1 MGLNRTSHLYRAF
14 VGRNGAGGAG
24 RAVLCQCLCQR
35 AIFVRDA
42 VRADAEGQ
50 RLDHDLA
57 FDIFF
62 LSFLLL
68 IFCLFCLGERLDHD
82 LVFLLMHACVLC
94 ARMCVYVDAHV
105 CVCARI
111 CVYMHACVYACA
123 RTRAYAHA
131 KTTANS

>member
-1 MGLNRTSHLYRAF
+1 M
-14 VGRNGAGGAG
+14 
-24 RAVLCQCLCQR
+24 QR
-35 AIFVRDA
+35 GSVWTMIW
-42 VRADAEGQ
+42 
-50 RLDHDLA
+50 RL
-57 FDIFF
+57 IFF
-62 LSFLLL
+62 FFELFIIDFL
-68 IFCLFCLGERLDHD
+68 CLFCLGERLDHD

>member
-62 LSFLLL
+62 FELFIIDFL
-68 IFCLFCLGERLDHD
+68 CLFCLGERLDHD
-82 LVFLLMHACVLC
+82 LAFDIFFLSFLLLIFF
-94 ARMCVYVDAHV
+94 V
-105 CVCARI
+105 CFV
-111 CVYMHACVYACA
+111 
-123 RTRAYAHA
+123 
-131 KTTANS
+131 